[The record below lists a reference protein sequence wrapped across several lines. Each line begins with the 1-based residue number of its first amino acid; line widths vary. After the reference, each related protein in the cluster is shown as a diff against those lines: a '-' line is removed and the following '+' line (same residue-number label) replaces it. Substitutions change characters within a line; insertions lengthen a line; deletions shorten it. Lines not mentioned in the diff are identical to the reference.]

1 MDMTSGYHQI
11 PIAVDSRKYTA
22 FTCFMGVFE
31 WLRLPM
37 GIKPA
42 GSWFQQAMQIIFGA
56 LVYRCLE
63 IYLDDLLIHA
73 ATLALYLSHLREVFE
88 AARAK
93 RLTFN
98 PKKCK
103 FLQTEF
109 KALGLILTAEGVKMD
124 EEKIKR
130 ALDFPVPVQGKHLKS
145 FLGLANYFRDFIPNY
160 ATISAPLNALVKD
173 YKHTK
178 LRKLK
183 WTPEL
188 IQTYEG
194 MQRAISE
201 CQLLYFL
208 NDTDPVHLITDSS
221 DYGFGAYV
229 KS

>member
-1 MDMTSGYHQI
+1 
-11 PIAVDSRKYTA
+11 
-22 FTCFMGVFE
+22 
-31 WLRLPM
+31 M

-145 FLGLANYFRDFIPNY
+145 FLGLANYFRDFIPDY

-173 YKHTK
+173 YKST
-178 LRKLK
+178 
-183 WTPEL
+183 
-188 IQTYEG
+188 
-194 MQRAISE
+194 
-201 CQLLYFL
+201 
-208 NDTDPVHLITDSS
+208 
-221 DYGFGAYV
+221 
-229 KS
+229 